1 MIKRHQRL
9 LVTSAAVLGT
19 FLGAGAIAAPA
30 MASTHPAVASTHTT
44 NAPAATGTNID
55 KAFEG
60 ESGCSAGRWH
70 YCLFYLQNIAG
81 AMWGTNQQNFGTI
94 IATFPNN
101 GSGAGNPVRNDAA
114 SMADNTG
121 NCNVTTWVYPNF
133 TGDFNWL
140 KPMFWGN
147 LTSNLRNNEASI
159 SYNNCT

>member
-19 FLGAGAIAAPA
+19 FLGAGAMTAPA

-60 ESGCSAGRWH
+60 ESGSSAGRWY
-70 YCLFYLQNIAG
+70 YCLFY
-81 AMWGTNQQNFGTI
+81 QQNFGTI
-94 IATFPNN
+94 IVTFPNN
-101 GSGAGNPVRNDAA
+101 RSGAGNPVRHDAA

-133 TGDFNWL
+133 TGD
-140 KPMFWGN
+140 
-147 LTSNLRNNEASI
+147 
-159 SYNNCT
+159 